1 MSFLSKLN
9 DLVFGPEDDDEVDF
23 AADNEPSF
31 DFDQPAAPAPTSK
44 KPKVVNIAATTQLKL
59 STKKRGFCLVMG
71 VVVLTLGFFMLSTS
85 TSIYVILVSILPVV
99 IGNAL
104 VNILFGATVK
114 DLIPEGKAG
123 LFQGIR
129 MIFAVML
136 PMVIGPVIG
145 DKACQSAAQT
155 IMNEVGAEV
164 IVPSKNMFLWAGVVC
179 IFALIPLY
187 FLVRKGVDNIEES
200 QEEKSENVA

>member
-1 MSFLSKLN
+1 M
-9 DLVFGPEDDDEVDF
+9 
-23 AADNEPSF
+23 
-31 DFDQPAAPAPTSK
+31 
-44 KPKVVNIAATTQLKL
+44 
-59 STKKRGFCLVMG
+59 
-71 VVVLTLGFFMLSTS
+71 TLGFFMLSTS
-85 TSIYVILVSILPVV
+85 TSIYVILISILPVV

-114 DLIPEGKAG
+114 DFIPEGKAG

-155 IMNEVGAEV
+155 IINEAGAEV
-164 IVPSKNMFLWAGVVC
+164 IVPAKNMFLWAGIVC

-187 FLVRKGVDNIEES
+187 FLVKKGVDTVENEEETES
-200 QEEKSENVA
+200 VI